1 MFQFKFSLG
10 QGKIVCWAL
19 IVLLFSALAVS
30 NLQAQVNT
38 AVLSGTATDTT
49 GAVIGGAKLEAK
61 NVGTGVSYVGT
72 TDGQGRY
79 SIPEL
84 QVGTYDVSAQK
95 SGFQKVVQTGI
106 VLTVG
111 ANSVLDFTLKV
122 GRADEVVEV
131 HGQASSVDTSTA
143 AVGQLVAPDQME
155 NLPLNGRNFTDLLTL
170 APGVATVPMVGGGGG
185 KGATA
190 YGTQTNYAVSGSRP
204 IGIQYLL
211 DGTDIRGAQDHGAGV
226 TITAAS
232 LGMDAIQEFNV
243 LTDTYGAQFGGTGAA
258 VNTVSKSGTNTLHG
272 SAYEFFRNSALDTY
286 NYFDIAGQ
294 KPGFR
299 RNQFGGTLGG
309 PIKKDKL
316 FFFINYE
323 GLRSAQGQTERAV
336 VPVADNNPAG
346 PDATL
351 FEANGMEPVSG
362 GWANP
367 VYGPMPKVTQ
377 AIWSVYPTAP
387 NPNPQCPNIT
397 DITLEDGEGLECSVG
412 STIQNE
418 DYGLARVDYT
428 IGPKDSLFARF
439 NIEKAFQSVPYS
451 TNILPAAIPGY
462 PELDNEQNQYATI
475 EERHVFS
482 AKLLNEARFGFV
494 RLHALTANG
503 GLNVT
508 NGSTPLDAVPP
519 RQDMDFTPGGG
530 MTEIGPVPSNP
541 SQDVM
546 NRFSVGDDVTMTLGA
561 HSLHFGATFTRVQ
574 TNDLWFDYS
583 GGWWIFANLSTGVGG
598 GLGGAMYGR
607 PLIELDSA
615 GPGYSYPAPSGVNY
629 PLNPTRAW
637 RQNVLE
643 PYIQDDWKINKRLTV
658 NLGLRYEWASN
669 PTTANGETFQLPGE
683 TNIGK
688 ISIMLP
694 TLTESSFINA
704 PHVYTSNPN
713 VKNIDPRIGL
723 AFDPFA
729 DHKTSIRAGFA
740 MYHEPVESR
749 TFAFEAPFPTDPW
762 FEVLFPNNFPQL
774 VTGFNQVVSI
784 LGTTGSQNVAWFN
797 GELPTVNT
805 SPYMMQ
811 YDLTVQR
818 QLWLGTLFNIG
829 YAGSTGVHLFASID
843 ANPPNYLSIDPNQAA
858 DLASGDY
865 TLPGG
870 GQPTLTG
877 APGTL
882 NNPFVGTHENSN
894 FEGYMA
900 VEPFAHSTYN
910 SLQTSLTRQFSG
922 ALAGNA
928 SYTWSRCLTSAS
940 AMEGNEQ
947 GEYAINDPWNPSL
960 DRGPCSFNSNQ
971 IFSLN
976 AIYGLPFHGNRALN
990 GWQIS
995 PIFAYSKGLPI
1006 NVQEGTFQYQSNI
1019 SGLTEGE
1026 RPERVPGCKPMT
1038 RKIDEWYNPAC
1049 YVLQPYGTIGDTSE
1063 NVLNN
1068 PNYFD
1073 WDLAIMK
1080 QTKLTEKLSVQL
1092 RAEIFDIVNHPN
1104 MSFGNQAI
1112 NFSTTG
1118 TLPAS
1123 AANYQQERTDPNAYM
1138 LPTATTTGGIL
1149 CNPSGEINGPTTGVC
1164 YTTSTALTTDQLGS
1178 LGDQRQIQFAVKFMF

>member
-1 MFQFKFSLG
+1 MFQFRFSLG
-10 QGKIVCWAL
+10 QGKKVCWAL
-19 IVLLFSALAVS
+19 VVLLFSALAVS

-38 AVLSGTATDTT
+38 AVLSGTALDPT
-49 GAVIGGAKLEAK
+49 GAVVQGAKIEAK
-61 NVGTGVSYVGT
+61 NTGTGVSYVGT
-72 TDGQGRY
+72 TDGAGRY
-79 SIPEL
+79 SIPAL

-131 HGQASSVDTSTA
+131 HGQASTVDTSTA
-143 AVGQLVAPDQME
+143 AVGQLVAPDQMA

-204 IGIQYLL
+204 IGLQYLM
-211 DGTDIRGAQDHGAGV
+211 DGTDIRGAQDHGAGI

-232 LGMDAIQEFNV
+232 LGMDAIQEFTV

-258 VNTVSKSGTNTLHG
+258 INTVSKSGTNSLHG
-272 SAYEFFRNSALDTY
+272 SGYEFFRNSALDTY
-286 NYFDIAGQ
+286 NYFDIPGQ
-294 KPGFR
+294 KPSFK

-316 FFFINYE
+316 FFFMNYE

-336 VPVADNNPAG
+336 VPTSLPN
-346 PDATL
+346 L
-351 FEANGMEPVSG
+351 FEANGMEPDGEG
-362 GWANP
+362 GWAGP
-367 VYGPMPKVTQ
+367 YGEMPAVTQ
-377 AIWSVYPTAP
+377 AIWGTYPLA
-387 NPNPQCPNIT
+387 QDASKCPNISN
-397 DITLEDGEGLECSVG
+397 IFLEAAEGLVCSVG

-428 IGPKDSLFARF
+428 IGPKDSMFARY

-451 TNILPAAIPGY
+451 TNILPAAIAGY
-462 PELDNEQNQYATI
+462 PELDNEQNMYATI

-482 AKLLNEARFGFV
+482 ASLLNEARFGFV

-508 NGSTPLDAVPP
+508 DGSTALDPVPG

-530 MTEIGPVPSNP
+530 LTEIGPVPSNP

-546 NRFSVGDDVTMTLGA
+546 NRFSFGDDLTMTKGA
-561 HSLHFGATFTRVQ
+561 HSLHIGATFTRVQ

-583 GGWWIFANLSTGVGG
+583 GGWWIFANLSSGVGG
-598 GLGGAMYGR
+598 GLGGAMYGE

-615 GPGYSYPAPSGVNY
+615 GPGYSYIDASGKNY

-658 NLGLRYEWASN
+658 NLGVRYEFASN

-688 ISIMLP
+688 ISIMSP
-694 TLTESSFINA
+694 MLTESSFINTT
-704 PHVYTSNPN
+704 HVYSSNPN
-713 VKNIDPRIGL
+713 IKNIDPRVGL
-723 AFDPFA
+723 AYDPFA

-784 LGTTGSQNVAWFN
+784 LGTTGSQNIAWFN
-797 GELPTVNT
+797 GELPTVDT

-811 YDLTVQR
+811 YNLTIQR

-829 YAGSTGVHLFASID
+829 YAGSSGVHLFASID
-843 ANPPNYLSIDPNQAA
+843 ANPPLSLSMLSTSAQSAA
-858 DLASGDY
+858 IASGKY

-870 GQPTLTG
+870 GEPTVSG

-882 NNPFVGTHENSN
+882 NNPFQGIHENPN

-910 SLQTSLTRQFSG
+910 SLQTSLTRQFAG
-922 ALAGNA
+922 NLAGNVA
-928 SYTWSRCLTSAS
+928 YTWSRCLTSAS

-976 AIYGLPFHGNRALN
+976 AIYGLPFHGNRALD
-990 GWQIS
+990 GWQVS

-1026 RPERVPGCKPMT
+1026 RPQVVPGCKPMT
-1038 RKIDEWYNPAC
+1038 RKTDEWYDPAC

-1080 QTKLTEKLSVQL
+1080 TTKLTEKVSMQL

-1104 MSFGNQAI
+1104 MSFGNQGI

-1118 TLPAS
+1118 TLNAT
-1123 AANYQQERTDPNAYM
+1123 AANYQSKLSD
-1138 LPTATTTGGIL
+1138 PTAYALPVGSTPGGIL
-1149 CNPSGEINGPTTGVC
+1149 CDPTQSAQTTGVC

-1178 LGDQRQIQFAVKFMF
+1178 LGDQRQIQFAVKLTF

>member
-1 MFQFKFSLG
+1 MFKFKFSLSE
-10 QGKIVCWAL
+10 GKRVVWAL
-19 IVLLFSALAVS
+19 VVLLFSAFAVS
-30 NLQAQVNT
+30 DLQAQVNT
-38 AVLSGTATDTT
+38 AVLSGTAMDST
-49 GAVIGGAKLEAK
+49 GAVVGGVKLEAK
-61 NVGTGVSYVGT
+61 NVSTGVSYVTT

-84 QVGTYDVSAQK
+84 QVGTYDVSAQR
-95 SGFQKVVQTGI
+95 SSFQKVVQTGI
-106 VLTVG
+106 VMTVG
-111 ANSVLDFTLKV
+111 AHSVLDFTLKV

-143 AVGQLVAPDQME
+143 AVGQLIAPDQMA

-190 YGTQTNYAVSGSRP
+190 YGTQINYAVSGSRP
-204 IGIQYLL
+204 IGLQYLL

-226 TITAAS
+226 TITATS
-232 LGMDAIQEFNV
+232 LGMDAIQEFTV
-243 LTDTYGAQFGGTGAA
+243 LTDTYGAQFGGSGAA
-258 VNTVSKSGTNTLHG
+258 VNTVSKSGANDLHG
-272 SAYEFFRNSALDTY
+272 SAYEFIRNSVLDAM
-286 NYFDIAGQ
+286 NYFDVPGV
-294 KPGFR
+294 KPSFK

-309 PIKKDKL
+309 PIKKNKA
-316 FFFINYE
+316 FYFINYE
-323 GLRSAQGQTERAV
+323 GLRSGQGQTERAV
-336 VPVADNNPAG
+336 VPTSLPA
-346 PDATL
+346 L
-351 FEANGMEPVSG
+351 FEANGMEPNGSG
-362 GWANP
+362 GWVGP
-367 VYGPMPKVTQ
+367 YGEMPAVAQ
-377 AIWSVYPTAP
+377 AIWGTYPLAQ
-387 NPNPQCPNIT
+387 NASQCPNIS
-397 DITLEDGEGLECSVG
+397 DITLENGEGLMCSVG
-412 STIQNE
+412 SNVQNE
-418 DYGLARVDYT
+418 DYGLGRVDYI
-428 IGPKDSLFARF
+428 IGPKDSLFGRY
-439 NIEKAFQSVPYS
+439 NIERAYQSVPYS

-462 PELDNEQNQYATI
+462 PEIDNEQNQYATI

-482 AKLLNEARFGFV
+482 PSLLNEARFGFV

-503 GLNVT
+503 GLNGK
-508 NGSTPLDAVPP
+508 NALDQVAG
-519 RQDMDFTPGGG
+519 RQSMDFTPGGG
-530 MTEIGPVPSNP
+530 LTEIGPVPSNP

-546 NRFSVGDDVTMTLGA
+546 NRFSVGDDLTMTLGA

-583 GGWWIFANLSTGVGG
+583 GGWWIFANLSSGVGG
-598 GLGGAMYGR
+598 GLGGAMYGS

-615 GPGYSYPAPSGVNY
+615 GPGYSYTAPSGVNY

-643 PYIQDDWKINKRLTV
+643 PYIQDDWKINKRLTI
-658 NLGLRYEWASN
+658 NLGVRYEWASN
-669 PTTANGETFQLPGE
+669 PVTANGMTFVLPGE
-683 TNIGK
+683 TTSGK
-688 ISIMLP
+688 ISILTTTP
-694 TLTESSFINA
+694 TESSFVNA
-704 PHVYTSNPN
+704 THVFYSNPN
-713 VKNIDPRIGL
+713 VKNIDPRVGL

-762 FEVLFPNNFPQL
+762 FEVLFPNNFPQM
-774 VTGFNQVVSI
+774 VTSFNQEVSV
-784 LGTTGSQNVAWFN
+784 LGGTASQSIAWFN

-805 SPYMMQ
+805 APYMMQ
-811 YDLTVQR
+811 YNLTVQR

-829 YAGSTGVHLFASID
+829 YAGSSGVHLFASID
-843 ANPPNYLSIDPNQAA
+843 ANPPQSLSMLSPSAQAA
-858 DLASGDY
+858 AIASGEY
-865 TLPGG
+865 TTPGG
-870 GQPTLTG
+870 DQPTGAG

-882 NNPFVGTHENSN
+882 NNPFQGTHVNSN
-894 FEGYMA
+894 FAGYMA
-900 VEPFAHSTYN
+900 VEPIAHSTYN

-922 ALAGNA
+922 ALAGNVA
-928 SYTWSRCLTSAS
+928 YTWSRCLTSAS

-947 GEYAINDPWNPSL
+947 GEYAINNPWNPSL

-995 PIFAYSKGLPI
+995 PILAYSKGLPI

-1026 RPERVPGCKPMT
+1026 RPELVPGCKPMT
-1038 RKIDEWYNPAC
+1038 RKVTEWYNPAC
-1049 YVLQPYGTIGDTSE
+1049 YVLQPYGTIGNTSE
-1063 NVLNN
+1063 NSLNN

-1073 WDLAIMK
+1073 WDLAVMK
-1080 QTKLTEKLSVQL
+1080 TTKLTEKLSMQL
-1092 RAEIFDIVNHPN
+1092 RAEFFDIVNHPN
-1104 MSFGNQAI
+1104 MSFGNQGI

-1118 TLPAS
+1118 TLPATS
-1123 AANYQQERTDPNAYM
+1123 ANYSQRSNPAAYA
-1138 LPTATTTGGIL
+1138 LPTASSAGGIL
-1149 CNPSGEINGPTTGVC
+1149 CNPSGAINGPTTGVC